1 MVIVYQSKTGFTQQY
16 AELLGESELVEV
28 LPLKEAEQKLPSGTP
43 VLFLG
48 PLSAGRIAGLKR
60 ARKAFLLQGVCG
72 VGMSPPSPELTEK
85 LRQDNQLGDLPVFYL
100 QGGWAP
106 DRVNPMTRAMVHLV
120 TRSTRRALQAKGRTA
135 PLRRMPCWIC
145 CSMVAA
151 LSPRT
156 TCLLSRIGCPS
167 SNFPLNF
174 NRKEGTPC
182 PNTDTAFRRP
192 RPRTP

>member
-100 QGGWAP
+100 QLGDLPVFYLQGGWAP
-106 DRVNPMTRAMVHLV
+106 DRVNPMTRAMVNLV
-120 TRSTRRALQAKGRTA
+120 TRSTRRELQAKGA
-135 PLRRMPCWIC
+135 
-145 CSMVAA
+145 
-151 LSPRT
+151 
-156 TCLLSRIGCPS
+156 
-167 SNFPLNF
+167 
-174 NRKEGTPC
+174 
-182 PNTDTAFRRP
+182 D
-192 RPRTP
+192 RTPQEEAMLDMLLHGGSFVSPDNLPSLQNWLSKQ